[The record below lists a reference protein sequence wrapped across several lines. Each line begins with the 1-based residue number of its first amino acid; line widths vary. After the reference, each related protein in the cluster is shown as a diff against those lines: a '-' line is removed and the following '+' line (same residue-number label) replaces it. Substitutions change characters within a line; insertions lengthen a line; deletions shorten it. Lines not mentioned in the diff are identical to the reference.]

1 MKYEF
6 GVEIN
11 FSPEVFKPYSGPDV
25 NQKFAGEDD
34 LMWCDRCQCN
44 HRRTAGWEIE
54 KERMIQKMAR
64 KLADRI
70 DGDASARAI

>member
-6 GVEIN
+6 SIEVN
-11 FSPEVFKPYSGPDV
+11 FSEALKPYSGPDV

-34 LMWCDRCQCN
+34 PVWCERCKTN

-54 KERMIQKMAR
+54 EQRMINRAAAKIAE
-64 KLADRI
+64 RI
-70 DGDASARAI
+70 DREVSLAVC